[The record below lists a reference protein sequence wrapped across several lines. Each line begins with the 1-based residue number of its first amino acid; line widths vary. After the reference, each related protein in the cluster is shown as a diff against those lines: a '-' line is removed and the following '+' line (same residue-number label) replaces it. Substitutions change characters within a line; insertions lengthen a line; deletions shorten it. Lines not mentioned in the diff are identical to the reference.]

1 MLPPWKKSHDQPRQY
16 IKKQRHYFASKGP
29 SSQSYGFSSHH
40 VQMWELDY
48 KEGWESKNWC
58 LWTVVLEKTL
68 ESPLDCKEIKPVNPK
83 GNQPWIF
90 IGRTDAE
97 AEVLVLWPPD
107 AKSQLFGRL
116 WCWERLR
123 ARGEGDDREW
133 DAWMASVT
141 QWNLKKLREIV
152 KDREACHTAIHG
164 VIKWHM
170 TKQLHNNKVLK
181 SLN

>member
-1 MLPPWKKSHDQPRQY
+1 MGISENHDRLYLLGFQNHCRY
-16 IKKQRHYFASKGP
+16 TMKLKDACSLEEKIMTNLDSILKKQRHHFTNKGP
-29 SSQSYGFSSHH
+29 SSQSYGFSSHY

-48 KEGWESKNWC
+48 KEYRAQELM

-68 ESPLDCKEIKPVNPK
+68 ESPSDSKEIKPVNPK

-90 IGRTDAE
+90 IGRTDAK
-97 AEVLVLWPPD
+97 AEVLALWPPH
-107 AKSQLFGRL
+107 AKSWLFGRL

-141 QWNLKKLREIV
+141 EWIWVWTNSGR
-152 KDREACHTAIHG
+152 
-164 VIKWHM
+164 
-170 TKQLHNNKVLK
+170 
-181 SLN
+181 